1 MMSVSTSHPDR
12 IDHGF
17 TFHWWY
23 LVVAVLA
30 VVLAGLLVFITLQPV
45 QVLPRMELAPG
56 FTLID
61 RNGERVTSE
70 DMRGKLTIYNFTY
83 THCGDGCPKTSA
95 VMKEM
100 QELLHEV
107 ETQGIPVQF
116 VTISFDPERDTP
128 ERLSEYAQEV
138 GADETTWRILTGEPT
153 RLKNAI
159 GGGFGVYYSQN
170 DDASFTFDPRFVLVD
185 GNGIVRSHYRTA
197 TPDLAMMAR
206 HLEVVATEAAN
217 SNGATKLAYEAA
229 HLFLCYAQ

>member
-1 MMSVSTSHPDR
+1 MMGVTTSNPDR
-12 IDHGF
+12 IKQGF
-17 TFHWWY
+17 SFHWWY
-23 LVVAVLA
+23 LIVAVLA
-30 VVLAGLLVFITLQPV
+30 VALAGLLIFVTLQPV

-61 RNGERVTSE
+61 QNGERVTSE

-83 THCGDGCPKTSA
+83 THCGDGCPHTST
-95 VMKEM
+95 VMKDL
-100 QELLHEV
+100 QEALSEV
-107 ETQGIPVQF
+107 DTRGIPVQF

-128 ERLSEYAQEV
+128 ARLREYAAEV
-138 GADETTWRILTGEPT
+138 GADGTTWRLLSGDPT

-159 GGGFGVYYSQN
+159 GGGFSTYYSQN
-170 DDASFTFDPRFVLVD
+170 EDGSFTFDPRFVLVD

-197 TPDLAMMAR
+197 TPDLSMMAR

-217 SNGATKLAYEAA
+217 SSGPSKLAYEAA